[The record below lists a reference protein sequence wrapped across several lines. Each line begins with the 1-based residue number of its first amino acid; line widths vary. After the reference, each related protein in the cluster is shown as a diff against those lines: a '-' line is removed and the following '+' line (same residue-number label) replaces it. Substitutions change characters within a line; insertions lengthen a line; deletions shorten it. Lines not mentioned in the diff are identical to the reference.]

1 MDHRPDRRHQ
11 EFRAGCAGVG
21 QPDRAT
27 GRRRATRRSDQRART
42 AAPMVGRQ
50 RRRRFRGG
58 RRYPGSSA
66 LGFLSGTTGFGQ
78 LVVLQPVR
86 LGPTRSAG
94 PLRRA
99 DRCGVAGTRLRR
111 LPVLLPGGRRG
122 RRHRRRAGGVG
133 MGSGAAGHPGARSGR
148 YVHQPRRQR
157 RAARRQRG
165 GDQRPAARPDIE
177 QACRRAAAVNYLTD
191 LATLLWSKIQSIR
204 TAPTNEAA
212 DMTNTVAPTNGS
224 HKGGQDGPKPRS
236 RRAGRKTAVGEY
248 KHKRTGIDVALGL
261 LTPIVGQEFLDKYN
275 LRDPLNRTL
284 RYGVKTMF
292 STAGATTRQ
301 FKRVQG
307 LRGGPTRLKAS
318 GKDYYDLTPDDDQKL
333 IVETVDEFAEEI
345 LRPAAH
351 DADEA
356 TTYPP
361 DLLAK
366 AAELGI
372 TAVNVPE
379 DFDGIAEH
387 RSSVTNVLVAEALAY
402 GDMGLALPILA
413 PGGVAS
419 ALTHWGSAD
428 QQATYLQEFAGEN
441 VPQACL
447 AIAEPRPLFD
457 PTALKTTAVRTPGG
471 YRLDGVKSLV
481 PAAAD
486 AELFIVGAQL
496 NGKPALFIVESS
508 AKGLTVKADPSMGIR
523 AAALGQVELS
533 GVSVPLNARLGEDEA
548 TDDDYSESIALSRLG
563 WAALAVGTSHAVLDY
578 VIPYVKDREAFG
590 EPVARRQAV
599 AFMCANIA
607 IELDGL
613 RLITWRG
620 AARAEQGLTITR
632 EAALAKRLGTDKGMQ
647 IGLDGV
653 QLLGGHGYTK
663 EHPVE
668 RWYRDL
674 RAIGVAEGV
683 VVI

>member
-1 MDHRPDRRHQ
+1 MTDTVSGSRQTSKPSRSRFRR
-11 EFRAGCAGVG
+11 RSRKTGVG
-21 QPDRAT
+21 
-27 GRRRATRRSDQRART
+27 
-42 AAPMVGRQ
+42 
-50 RRRRFRGG
+50 
-58 RRYPGSSA
+58 
-66 LGFLSGTTGFGQ
+66 
-78 LVVLQPVR
+78 LQP
-86 LGPTRSAG
+86 
-94 PLRRA
+94 
-99 DRCGVAGTRLRR
+99 
-111 LPVLLPGGRRG
+111 
-122 RRHRRRAGGVG
+122 
-133 MGSGAAGHPGARSGR
+133 
-148 YVHQPRRQR
+148 
-157 RAARRQRG
+157 
-165 GDQRPAARPDIE
+165 
-177 QACRRAAAVNYLTD
+177 
-191 LATLLWSKIQSIR
+191 
-204 TAPTNEAA
+204 
-212 DMTNTVAPTNGS
+212 
-224 HKGGQDGPKPRS
+224 
-236 RRAGRKTAVGEY
+236 
-248 KHKRTGIDVALGL
+248 HKRTGIDITLAL
-261 LTPIVGQEFLDKYN
+261 LTPLVGQEFLDKYH
-275 LRDPLNRTL
+275 LRDPLNRAL
-284 RYGVKTMF
+284 RYGTKTIF
-292 STAGATTRQ
+292 STAGATSRQ
-301 FKRVQG
+301 FKRVQN
-307 LRGGPTRLKAS
+307 LRGGPTRLKSS
-318 GKDYYDLTPDDDQKL
+318 GKDYYDLTPDDEQKM
-333 IVETVDEFAEEI
+333 IVETLEEFAEEV

-356 TTYPP
+356 ATYPP
-361 DLLAK
+361 DLMAK

-372 TAVNVPE
+372 TAVNIPE
-379 DFDGIAEH
+379 DFEGIAAH

-441 VPQACL
+441 VPQACVAL
-447 AIAEPRPLFD
+447 AEPQPLFD
-457 PTALKTTAVRTPGG
+457 PTRLKTTAARTPSG

-523 AAALGQVELS
+523 AAALGHVELS
-533 GVSVPLNARLGEDEA
+533 GVSVPLNARLGEDDA
-548 TDDDYSESIALSRLG
+548 TDHDYSEAIALSRLG

-578 VIPYVKDREAFG
+578 VVPYVKERAAFG
-590 EPVARRQAV
+590 EPIARRQAV

-620 AARAEQGLTITR
+620 AARAEQGLPFIR
-632 EAALAKRLGTDKGMQ
+632 EAALAKRLGADKGMQ

-674 RAIGVAEGV
+674 RAIGVAEGI